1 MTKASICTIGDEILI
16 GQVVDTNSSHI
27 AQALEAEGI
36 KVSRMVSIGDS
47 HDTIIQVLD
56 NELQSN
62 DVVIVTGGLGPTKDD
77 ITKKALADLSG
88 ADSYKIDERQ
98 LEIIYRILSSRGLDV
113 LDINQAQ
120 ASVPETCEVIPNKLG
135 TAPIMVFRFPLERYG
150 HKATLYSL
158 PGVPYEAIGALEDIL
173 SDIKANYSL
182 SNICHRTVM
191 TFGIAESALS
201 KLIEPWEDALP
212 ANMHLAYL
220 PNRITGV
227 RLRLS
232 SYTNETDCKA
242 DFDKE
247 SATASKDLATL
258 AIESQIEALKE
269 LLGEYLYSDQEDTLQ
284 ECIGRMLAANGK
296 TMSTAESCTG
306 GSISALI
313 TSVPGSSAYFL
324 GSVTSY
330 ANSVKIG
337 VLGVDENIIEKHGA
351 VSSECVAA
359 MAEGVRKLTGSDY
372 SVATSGIAG
381 PGGGTPEKPVGTVW
395 VGVSSQYGTETFK
408 VQYKGDRN
416 GNIERFAAYALNN
429 LRIKIQKELII

>member
-1 MTKASICTIGDEILI
+1 MTRASICTIGDEILI

-56 NELQSN
+56 NELRN
-62 DVVIVTGGLGPTKDD
+62 NEIVIVTGGLGPTKDD

-88 ADSYKIDERQ
+88 AKSYKTDERQ
-98 LEIIYRILSSRGLDV
+98 LEIIHRILSSRGLDV

-120 ASVPETCEVIPNKLG
+120 ASVPETCEVIPNRLG
-135 TAPIMVFRFPLERYG
+135 TAPIMAFRFDQERYG

-158 PGVPYEAIGALEDIL
+158 PGVPYEAIGALGDIL
-173 SDIKANYSL
+173 TDIKVNYSV
-182 SNICHRTVM
+182 SNICHRTIM

-212 ANMHLAYL
+212 SNMHLAYL

-232 SYTNETDCKA
+232 SYIENDSAACS
-242 DFDKE
+242 KE
-247 SATASKDLATL
+247 IENKGISAMEA
-258 AIESQIEALKE
+258 QINALKAI
-269 LLGEYLYSDQEDTLQ
+269 LGDYVYSDHEDTLQ
-284 ECIGRMLAANGK
+284 ECIGRMLASNGM

-306 GSISALI
+306 GTISALI

-330 ANSVKIG
+330 ANSVKTG
-337 VLGVDENIIEKHGA
+337 VLGVSESIIEKHGA

-429 LRIKIQKELII
+429 LRKKIQNELTK